1 VVVLVTVL
9 IDEFT
14 IIETASAMAVVPML
28 KLKVNTIGLLINEK
42 LTSLYCVGKL

>member
-14 IIETASAMAVVPML
+14 MTETDLVIAALAML